1 MSFLSSPHL
10 PPLLYTLALSSLSVH
25 LLYQRRAATTSRNQ
39 LSARISVLDDLAARL
54 RAGEPVRAE
63 EAARLRRL
71 ATAAERGAQAD
82 GAPEREVGWM
92 EVILGRDEAKQE
104 AGETGDRGGRGA
116 RVSAE
121 EWDRRDLEGG
131 ESRAFHSASVMEA
144 RITLVLVILTWF
156 FFFFLQW
163 RERCGRRVR
172 IHDLCSV
179 FLCHIYFA

>member
-92 EVILGRDEAKQE
+92 EVILGRDEAKRE

-121 EWDRRDLEGG
+121 EWDRRDLDGG
-131 ESRAFHSASVMEA
+131 RYNHMELINVLLDMVHVSAEWYYKYMIKTDHDES
-144 RITLVLVILTWF
+144 L
-156 FFFFLQW
+156 
-163 RERCGRRVR
+163 
-172 IHDLCSV
+172 
-179 FLCHIYFA
+179 